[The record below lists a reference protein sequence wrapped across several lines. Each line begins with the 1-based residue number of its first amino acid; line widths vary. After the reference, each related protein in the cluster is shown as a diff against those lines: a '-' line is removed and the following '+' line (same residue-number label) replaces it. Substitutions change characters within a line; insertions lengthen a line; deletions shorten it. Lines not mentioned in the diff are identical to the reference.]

1 MINTSNAQTPE
12 MDEQFVYGIHLSNGK
27 GYTSSFCPQSQNTIY
42 IIANT
47 ENVILPRMT
56 IVYYWPLKKKYQ
68 AGFKTL
74 NEKIEGNLEIIKN
87 GKSL

>member
-1 MINTSNAQTPE
+1 MRNISFFIIFTIIIFNTSNAQTPE

-68 AGFKTL
+68 AINF
-74 NEKIEGNLEIIKN
+74 IIN
-87 GKSL
+87 F